1 MSSPLIALTGVI
13 YLYVAVEQFWHGNPG
28 MGIAYL
34 GYAFA
39 NVGLFIMAQ
48 PRHS

>member
-1 MSSPLIALTGVI
+1 MSSHLIALTGLI
-13 YLYVAVEQFWHGNPG
+13 YAYVSAEQFLRGNPG

-39 NVGLFIMAQ
+39 NVGLYVLAK
-48 PRHS
+48 